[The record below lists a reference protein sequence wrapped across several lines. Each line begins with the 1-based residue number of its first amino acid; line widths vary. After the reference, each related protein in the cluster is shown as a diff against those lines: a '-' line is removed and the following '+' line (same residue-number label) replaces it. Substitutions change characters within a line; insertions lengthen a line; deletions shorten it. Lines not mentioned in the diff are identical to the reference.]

1 MKDKET
7 FYFSH
12 DYNSREDEKVKELV
26 FQYGM
31 TGYGIYWALVEMLYQ
46 NANALRTNYARI
58 AFDLHQSTH
67 TNVQAII
74 EDFDLFSFNEDR
86 SFFYSNSIQ
95 RRLEKRDEKS
105 KKARESALNRW
116 GKSESNANAS
126 KTQSELD
133 AIKESKGKENKV
145 KDNFLLE
152 KETKEILSD
161 FEEDIDDHLKIP
173 TSVNTETKEAKK
185 VAPKKVTEILHI
197 PEDFIS
203 LWNDWTEYRK
213 LRKFK
218 PYAGL
223 KYEQMAV
230 DKLLELSGCDP
241 IIASKILQNTFT
253 NNYQGFFPLKE
264 NQNGN
269 SNTGQSNS
277 NGNGHSAGSNQFG
290 KGGKITASQMVA
302 RARQEA
308 TARHSESG
316 NRTSNAEI
324 LT

>member
-31 TGYGIYWALVEMLYQ
+31 MGYGIYWALVEMLYQ

-67 TNVQAII
+67 VNVQAII

-86 SFFYSNSIQ
+86 SFFYSKSIQ

-116 GKSESNANAS
+116 GKSDGNANAS
-126 KTQSELD
+126 KTQSEPD
-133 AIKESKGKENKV
+133 AIKESKVKENKV

-152 KETKEILSD
+152 KETKGENQD
-161 FEEDIDDHLKIP
+161 FLQNQKSEDKELFE
-173 TSVNTETKEAKK
+173 SVNPETEKEKK
-185 VAPKKVTEILHI
+185 VAPKKEKEIPPDLDTFIHQAREI
-197 PEDFIS
+197 YQNEIKIDFSPYEFAVRSKYQSWLDAGWKDGNKKPIS
-203 LWNDWTEYRK
+203 NWKNK
-213 LRKFK
+213 LRNTIPHLK
-218 PYAGL
+218 PIYGT
-223 KYEQMAV
+223 Y
-230 DKLLELSGCDP
+230 
-241 IIASKILQNTFT
+241 NTR
-253 NNYQGFFPLKE
+253 
-264 NQNGN
+264 
-269 SNTGQSNS
+269 QSNS
-277 NGNGHSAGSNQFG
+277 NSQGYSSGSNQFG

-302 RARQEA
+302 RAREEA
-308 TARHSESG
+308 ITRHSESG
-316 NRTSNAEI
+316 N
-324 LT
+324 